1 MSIDPST
8 GAIYER
14 TETLFYH
21 AGLDAYLA
29 TGQALHE
36 GGRRAYVAVKSAH
49 TLNADQNAKLR
60 GMAKDFA
67 SGSHMSVKV
76 DCHRQQ
82 VSIYDEVT
90 KTSTP
95 VDLSEFSP
103 VVRAQYPYRKPAN
116 YFDRL
121 GL

>member
-1 MSIDPST
+1 MIDPST

-14 TETLFYH
+14 TESLFYH
-21 AGLDAYLA
+21 AGLDVYLA
-29 TGQALHE
+29 TGQAQHE
-36 GGRRAYVAVKSAH
+36 GGRRAYVALKSAH

-60 GMAKDFA
+60 AMAKDCVA
-67 SGSHMSVKV
+67 DKSALIVKV
-76 DCHRQQ
+76 DCQRQV

-90 KTSTP
+90 QTSSS
-95 VDLSEFSP
+95 VALSELSP
-103 VVRAQYPYRKPAN
+103 AVRAQYPYRKPAN